1 MTDDAISQIDQLIEA
16 ARRHLDGL
24 LALRAGMAGEP
35 EAKPELEDDDEF
47 VDSWTAAQ
55 RFNLPIDSVR
65 WLARSKKMGVKER
78 GKNRWLINVKAL
90 RRYLKRRSRPS

>member
-1 MTDDAISQIDQLIEA
+1 MMDSLSQIDQLIEA

-24 LALRAGMAGEP
+24 LALRADMAGEP
-35 EAKPELEDDDEF
+35 GPELEQEDDDEF

-55 RFNLPIDSVR
+55 RFNLPIDTVR
-65 WLARSKKMGVKER
+65 WLARTKAMGVKER

-90 RRYLKRRSRPS
+90 RRYLTRRSRPS

>member
-16 ARRHLDGL
+16 ARRQLDGL
-24 LALRAGMAGEP
+24 VALRAEMVSEP
-35 EAKPELEDDDEF
+35 EAEPELEDEDEY

-65 WLARSKKMGVKER
+65 WLARSKAMGVKER
-78 GKNRWLINVKAL
+78 GRNRWLINVKAL
-90 RRYLKRRSRPS
+90 RRYLTHRSRPS

>member
-1 MTDDAISQIDQLIEA
+1 MTDALSQIDQLIEA
-16 ARRHLDGL
+16 TRRHLDGL
-24 LALRAGMAGEP
+24 LALRAEMVSEP
-35 EAKPELEDDDEF
+35 EAEPELEDDDEF

-65 WLARSKKMGVKER
+65 WLARTKAMGVKER

>member
-1 MTDDAISQIDQLIEA
+1 MTNRLSQIDQLIEA
-16 ARRHLDGL
+16 ARRQLDGL
-24 LALRAGMAGEP
+24 VALRADMAGEP
-35 EAKPELEDDDEF
+35 GTEPELEDDDEF

-65 WLARSKKMGVKER
+65 WLARTKAMGMKER

-90 RRYLKRRSRPS
+90 RRYLTRRSRPS